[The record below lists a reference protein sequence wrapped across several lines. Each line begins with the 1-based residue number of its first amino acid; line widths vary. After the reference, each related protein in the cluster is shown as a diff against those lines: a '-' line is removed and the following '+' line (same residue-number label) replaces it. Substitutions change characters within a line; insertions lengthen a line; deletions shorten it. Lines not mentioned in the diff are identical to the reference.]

1 MFSSLPRMAPKYR
14 RHVGEFGTVK
24 CADIDAFDQRV
35 STFLAC
41 KFAVDGEF
49 QTCAMHLTTRVLLP
63 YDRTIPQ
70 GYGLGRPEHRRSSRA
85 PQYESAAFFF
95 PRLRWGTE
103 RFMAGR
109 AGLSARRVPVPMS
122 GRPTCTVCH
131 PLLVEVVAGSYL
143 SHRSHHG

>member
-103 RFMAGR
+103 RFMAGPCGTLR
-109 AGLSARRVPVPMS
+109 KEG
-122 GRPTCTVCH
+122 
-131 PLLVEVVAGSYL
+131 AGSYV
-143 SHRSHHG
+143 RSTNLHGLPPSLGRGGGRFIPVS